1 MLLAVAVAFAFA
13 NDDVEVLVADNKTDE
28 FLVTLLAD
36 VAIIAKDLATLLSF
50 DATTDELAL
59 MVVEEFPTTEHSA
72 LLSTE
77 ISFVGIVDLLVA
89 ETDNFVSLLHLLDI
103 PITLLVWV
111 VVLFLLDVASPLL
124 VIVFLSLLI
133 SVVVLFFYRL
143 FYYTYAVL
151 WNIFFL

>member
-1 MLLAVAVAFAFA
+1 
-13 NDDVEVLVADNKTDE
+13 
-28 FLVTLLAD
+28 
-36 VAIIAKDLATLLSF
+36 
-50 DATTDELAL
+50 
-59 MVVEEFPTTEHSA
+59 MVIEEFPTTEHSA

-77 ISFVGIVDLLVA
+77 ISVVGIVDLLVA

-111 VVLFLLDVASPLL
+111 VVLFLLDVASPL
-124 VIVFLSLLI
+124 IVVVFVSLLI